1 MTCRVNSLKLI
12 IIKSSGDAASIFG
25 LCVSPDEC
33 KNRLGEFSHYCPVS
47 LATKHELVD
56 CSYETT
62 MKYTAEYRARY
73 YKMAGQK
80 ELEMFLAEA
89 HKYVSPSAPHILPD
103 SLPRYVTKAEVKQL
117 FPKELA
123 FRGYCP
129 VTYVLGNKRSVSILF
144 YWLFCITFYLSKLE
158 APTLDFAITVKH
170 LKTYKSYVQEMATN
184 CS

>member
-1 MTCRVNSLKLI
+1 MNFT
-12 IIKSSGDAASIFG
+12 GEAASIFG

-33 KNRLGEFSHYCPVS
+33 NNRLGEFSHYCPVR

-73 YKMAGQK
+73 YKLAGQK
-80 ELEMFLAEA
+80 ELDMFLAEA
-89 HKYVSPSAPHILPD
+89 HNYVSPTAPHMLPD
-103 SLPRYVTKAEVKQL
+103 SLPRYITKAEVKQM

-129 VTYVLGNKRSVSILF
+129 VTYVLGNKR
-144 YWLFCITFYLSKLE
+144 
-158 APTLDFAITVKH
+158 
-170 LKTYKSYVQEMATN
+170 
-184 CS
+184 